1 MAQRKADIAIGERA
15 YSELM
20 RMFGSTTKA
29 AQALGSE
36 RRIINDWNWGVAPSA
51 LYLRRMHDL
60 GIDIIYILTGR
71 NNNAQN

>member
-15 YSELM
+15 YTEMM
-20 RMFGSTTKA
+20 RLYGSTTKA

-36 RRIINDWNWGVAPSA
+36 RRIINDWNYGITPSA
-51 LYLRRMHDL
+51 LYLRRMHEL

-71 NNNAQN
+71 KS